1 MMDGNNSKGNFKST
15 ILISSIVSILV
26 GSLIGYNVGQV
37 KLGVLGGAP
46 KGNKKIDKVENIIKK
61 NYLRDIDEEKLVDGK
76 LKGLVASLGDP
87 YSVYMTQEEFN
98 NLLEGTHGSFGGV
111 GIVVSVDIENDMIV
125 IISPVED
132 TPGERA
138 GLKPGDRIIEVN
150 GKVFTGKDM
159 SNAVKEMKGEI
170 GSKVSLKIV
179 RNFAKENQEIKELE
193 LTREEIRINTVK
205 HQMLEDS
212 IGYINLTS
220 FDELTY
226 DDFKKAL
233 ADLERDSMKKLIID
247 LRGNPGGLMDVTVD
261 LADLF
266 LDKGDI
272 VYTEDKS
279 GNRQYERSNDK
290 KIDYPL
296 VVLVDEGSASASEI
310 FAGAIKDRKRGK
322 IVGMNTFGK
331 GVVQRLIDLGDGSGL
346 KLTISEYFTPNGIK
360 IDGIGIT
367 PDIEVELPSYVKA
380 TGPDNLKEDLQLKKA
395 IEVLKKETP
404 N

>member
-1 MMDGNNSKGNFKST
+1 MDGNNSKGNSKST

-46 KGNKKIDKVENIIKK
+46 KGNKKIDKVESIIKK

-76 LKGLVASLGDP
+76 LKGLVASLDDP

-159 SNAVKEMKGEI
+159 SKAVKEMKGEI